1 MRKIVLLLMLFCLMA
16 LCFFTLFKTGTAS
29 GETLHV
35 GTGQTYSK
43 IQDAINAANESD
55 TIYVHVGTYN
65 ENVIV
70 NKTLSLSG
78 EDKLGVIIQGNG
90 DHTIKI
96 ISSGVTISAVTI
108 KNTGESYG
116 CVYLNGVN
124 NCLIKNCEIKNGGNG
139 VYLVNSNSNTL
150 QDNTFEYNNIGIY
163 LSSSDTNIIKN
174 NYIQNNNA
182 NGVFVTST
190 SDGNTFYL
198 NHFSE
203 NPQSNA
209 RDLGTNNWNYNNQ
222 GNYWDDYTGVDDD
235 GDGIGDT
242 PYDIP
247 GGDNQDL
254 YPLGLF
260 PTGNQK
266 PIATIIQPSSPQ
278 SIKYG
283 EKITFNGQGYDPDS
297 DDTITG
303 YNWRSDKDGYL
314 SSQKSFTTSSLSVGT
329 HKIYFKVK
337 DNHGEWS
344 DEKTVTI
351 TVSSNK
357 QKPIAIIS
365 SITPLNAQ
373 QGEEI
378 EFTGRGEDP
387 DGGLILAY
395 NWRSSLDG
403 FLSDQRAF
411 TKTNLSIGTHKIY
424 FKVKDDENEW
434 SSEVSETLTI
444 VAKQDNNEQNP
455 EAKIKTP
462 KTGYPNISILFD
474 GSNSIDPDGTI
485 KSYLWDFG
493 DNSTGAG
500 KKVYHKYSKGG
511 VYTIKLTVIDN
522 EGLKST
528 NETQIII
535 KSLNKNGEN
544 KNNTGNTTTPGFELP
559 LTLITMSL
567 LIILKR
573 KTKKEKK

>member
-1 MRKIVLLLMLFCLMA
+1 M
-16 LCFFTLFKTGTAS
+16 
-29 GETLHV
+29 
-35 GTGQTYSK
+35 
-43 IQDAINAANESD
+43 
-55 TIYVHVGTYN
+55 
-65 ENVIV
+65 
-70 NKTLSLSG
+70 
-78 EDKLGVIIQGNG
+78 
-90 DHTIKI
+90 
-96 ISSGVTISAVTI
+96 TISAVTI

-337 DNHGEWS
+337 D
-344 DEKTVTI
+344 
-351 TVSSNK
+351 
-357 QKPIAIIS
+357 
-365 SITPLNAQ
+365 
-373 QGEEI
+373 
-378 EFTGRGEDP
+378 
-387 DGGLILAY
+387 
-395 NWRSSLDG
+395 
-403 FLSDQRAF
+403 
-411 TKTNLSIGTHKIY
+411 
-424 FKVKDDENEW
+424 DENEW